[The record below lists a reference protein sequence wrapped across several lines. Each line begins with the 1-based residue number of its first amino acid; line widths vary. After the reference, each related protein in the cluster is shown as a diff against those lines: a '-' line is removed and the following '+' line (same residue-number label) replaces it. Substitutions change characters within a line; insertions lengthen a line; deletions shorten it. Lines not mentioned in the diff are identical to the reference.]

1 MSKKLKTK
9 IPPELHKL
17 LVALGR
23 EGGLKSGK
31 ARMTNF
37 TAAERTEI
45 ARNAAK
51 ARWKK
56 HEKQG

>member
-1 MSKKLKTK
+1 MPKKPKTR
-9 IPPELHKL
+9 ITPELHKL

-45 ARNAAK
+45 ARAAAR

>member
-1 MSKKLKTK
+1 MPRKPKAK

-37 TAAERTEI
+37 TSQERIEI

-51 ARWKK
+51 ARWKRR
-56 HEKQG
+56 EKQG